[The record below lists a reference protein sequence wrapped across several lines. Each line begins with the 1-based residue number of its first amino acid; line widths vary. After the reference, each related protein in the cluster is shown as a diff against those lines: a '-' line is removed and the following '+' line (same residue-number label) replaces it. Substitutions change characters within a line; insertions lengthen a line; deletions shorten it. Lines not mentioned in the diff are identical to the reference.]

1 MLVQAIQSTE
11 NAGRRCSFESW
22 EPYLRSKGLNFD
34 DQQDPVETLQLMTRD
49 PAVSAAASCLTVN
62 GIRQFYVKYPCGH
75 YAAFTQNKE
84 FEEIVVELLPGDED
98 ILLSEL
104 LNRQGGTIVQE
115 RLPLSLFAHGHE
127 ST

>member
-11 NAGRRCSFESW
+11 NAGQRCSFESW

-34 DQQDPVETLQLMTRD
+34 DQQDPVETLQLMTQD
-49 PAVSAAASCLTVN
+49 PAVSAAASCMTVN
-62 GIRQFYVKYPCGH
+62 GIRQFYVEYPMRALRCIHTKQGVRRDCGG
-75 YAAFTQNKE
+75 ATAW
-84 FEEIVVELLPGDED
+84 GED

-104 LNRQGGTIVQE
+104 LNRQGNTIAQG
-115 RLPLSLFAHGHE
+115 RLPLRLFAHGHE